1 VATFVLVG
9 SEMGTGPL
17 PRTAYLQDQDR
28 RRRASKRY
36 AVLGATMGFGGH
48 RQEGLTVVGLLQT
61 VGKVRV
67 LIEILVRSNKLML
80 LEFQVIPE

>member
-1 VATFVLVG
+1 
-9 SEMGTGPL
+9 
-17 PRTAYLQDQDR
+17 
-28 RRRASKRY
+28 
-36 AVLGATMGFGGH
+36 MGFGGH